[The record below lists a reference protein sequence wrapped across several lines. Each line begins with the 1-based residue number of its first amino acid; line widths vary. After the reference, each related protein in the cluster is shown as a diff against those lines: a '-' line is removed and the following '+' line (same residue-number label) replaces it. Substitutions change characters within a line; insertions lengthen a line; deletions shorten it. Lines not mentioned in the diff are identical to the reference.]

1 VRLAFSADET
11 FKTICQ
17 PRAKMTIKTGVK
29 RDGTFVARRCE
40 VYLNGGAYANSGPS
54 VTEKAGYRAHGPYR
68 IPHVLT
74 DAYSVYTNTV
84 PAGAFR
90 GFGGPQVAFAYETH
104 IDMIAQRLGIDPY
117 GIRMRNLLERGE
129 SFSAGDTPIDCD
141 LKAGLKQVAEA
152 IGWESRDQDKQKAG
166 PRKRGIGIATAVKDG
181 GGTNK
186 PANAAVKIFN
196 DGSVLLSTGSVE
208 IGQGTRTAFLQVVAE
223 ELSVPPERV
232 RVAALDTHYTPF
244 DKGTNASSAT
254 SIMGQAVQKAVQDA
268 RAQFLQAAASV
279 FRAPI
284 SDIRLDQGMVV
295 CGEQKLSF
303 REVMQ
308 RCFRDTEG
316 EIWGR
321 GFFKVPRDEQ
331 VPLGYPSPFW
341 EIGLGAAEVE
351 VDCETGEVKILRY
364 VSLTDAGK
372 MIHPV
377 QCHAQDEGAA
387 VFGFGQALFEDLVYQ
402 DGQLIN
408 GTLVDYRLPKFD
420 DLPESFT
427 TFVMEGGG
435 GPGPYG
441 AKGMGEGGILAVA
454 PAVANAVHN
463 AIATRLQAV
472 PLVSEMVWKAI
483 NKIKSI

>member
-1 VRLAFSADET
+1 
-11 FKTICQ
+11 
-17 PRAKMTIKTGVK
+17 
-29 RDGTFVARRCE
+29 
-40 VYLNGGAYANSGPS
+40 LNGGAYANSGPS

-117 GIRMRNLLERGE
+117 EIRMRNLLERGE

-141 LKAGLKQVAEA
+141 LKAGLKRVAEA
-152 IGWESRDQDKQKAG
+152 IGWESRDENREG
-166 PRKRGIGIATAVKDG
+166 PMKRGIGIATAVKDG

-208 IGQGTRTAFLQVVAE
+208 IGQGARTAFLQVVAE
-223 ELSVPPERV
+223 ELSVAPERV

-268 RAQFLQAAASV
+268 RAQFLQAAAAV
-279 FRAPI
+279 LRAPI
-284 SDIRLDQGMVV
+284 SNIRLDNGMVV
-295 CGEQKLSF
+295 CGEQKVSF

-308 RCFRDTEG
+308 RHFRDTEG

-387 VFGFGQALFEDLVYQ
+387 VFGLGQALFEDLVYQ

-408 GTLVDYRLPKFD
+408 GSLVDYRLPRFD

-463 AIATRLQAV
+463 AVATRLQAV
-472 PLVSEMVWKAI
+472 PLISELVWNAI
-483 NKIKSI
+483 NKVNRV